1 MIPNVNSKIYK
12 KIGEKL
18 DLQCPIDGYP
28 NPSYEW
34 HREGHR
40 LVGGSKYYSVTTVE
54 EKDFGNYTCKA
65 FSSDMGE
72 KAFDFVVSRSGE
84 YLLTL
89 LKLKN
94 ALLTILF

>member
-18 DLQCPIDGYP
+18 KLPCPIDGFP
-28 NPSYEW
+28 LPSYEW

-40 LVGGSKYYSVTTVE
+40 LVSGNKYYTAVE
-54 EKDFGNYTCKA
+54 GKDFGNYTCKA
-65 FSSDMGE
+65 FNSYMGE